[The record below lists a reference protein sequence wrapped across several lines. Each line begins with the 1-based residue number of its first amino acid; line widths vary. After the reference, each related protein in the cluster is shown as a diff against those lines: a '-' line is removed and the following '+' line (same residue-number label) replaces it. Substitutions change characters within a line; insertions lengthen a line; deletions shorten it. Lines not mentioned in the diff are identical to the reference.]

1 MSFIQS
7 INVMGIETDCKLVYF
22 FKCFITINYY
32 LHVSEHND
40 WLGKVLSLW
49 FAVIVLL
56 PNACFER
63 SIHLDDGDE
72 KTLRLEGEGF
82 EYLYGRAVDGD
93 IAVDE
98 LHLLEEVGMGVDDGI
113 G

>member
-1 MSFIQS
+1 VMGSIQC

-63 SIHLDDGDE
+63 SIQ
-72 KTLRLEGEGF
+72 
-82 EYLYGRAVDGD
+82 V
-93 IAVDE
+93 
-98 LHLLEEVGMGVDDGI
+98 EVIDSEVFLNGVI
-113 G
+113 VN